1 MKKILSITLIAV
13 FAVVLL
19 SSLTPKKKKS
29 KQFRGIVTYALSY
42 DGEAISEVQKSKLP
56 ETRVVKMYDGM
67 MMYDETMGPVIQTT
81 IIKPDID
88 KVIVLIEAGMKKA
101 ALTQKYSDLNNDST
115 EQYDTQ
121 IDLSTDTK
129 IIAGYTCKKAVITY
143 TPKEGVEDEE
153 KMFTIYY
160 SEELSDG
167 SENKDSEYE
176 TIPGMLMEFY
186 QVAPGMSLKMSV
198 TEVVTGKV
206 KDLDFYMPDDYK
218 EFTSQEEM
226 IKYLQDQ

>member
-88 KVIVLIEAGMKKA
+88 KVIVLIEAGMKR
-101 ALTQKYSDLNNDST
+101 LR
-115 EQYDTQ
+115 
-121 IDLSTDTK
+121 
-129 IIAGYTCKKAVITY
+129 
-143 TPKEGVEDEE
+143 
-153 KMFTIYY
+153 
-160 SEELSDG
+160 
-167 SENKDSEYE
+167 
-176 TIPGMLMEFY
+176 
-186 QVAPGMSLKMSV
+186 
-198 TEVVTGKV
+198 
-206 KDLDFYMPDDYK
+206 
-218 EFTSQEEM
+218 
-226 IKYLQDQ
+226 